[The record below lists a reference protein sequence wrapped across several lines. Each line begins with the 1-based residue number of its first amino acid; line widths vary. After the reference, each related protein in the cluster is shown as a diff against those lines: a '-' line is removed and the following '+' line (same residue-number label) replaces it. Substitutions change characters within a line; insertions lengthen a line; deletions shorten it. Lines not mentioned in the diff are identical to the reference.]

1 MKKLTALILALIML
15 LSCAVTAMAEFDR
28 SVLTDETA
36 QSLIVLEFDETN
48 TNAYIESRLERSALA
63 FDHPNAHPD
72 EPSLVEFDMIV
83 LDYHTDDPYPAL
95 RLWVR
100 YRGTE
105 YLYIDGISFE
115 VDGLTY
121 RFDVVGDPSR
131 IYDENGKYSE
141 NALVV
146 FGLNQSLLISGLLGY
161 MQQFDG
167 IDQLEGASV
176 KMILHGATDVEV
188 TLNQAF
194 LLDFLTVA
202 NFYATSG
209 SMDYMVGIEGTAMTI
224 TE

>member
-83 LDYHTDDPYPAL
+83 LDYHTDNPYPAL

-121 RFDVVGDPSR
+121 RFDGVGDPSR

-161 MQQFDG
+161 MQQMADAGHTVAVGLVAVQNICELHGPFCKLG
-167 IDQLEGASV
+167 VKQRRSLRVNGV
-176 KMILHGATDVEV
+176 YKMILYFAALCKHG
-188 TLNQAF
+188 
-194 LLDFLTVA
+194 
-202 NFYATSG
+202 
-209 SMDYMVGIEGTAMTI
+209 
-224 TE
+224 

>member
-1 MKKLTALILALIML
+1 M
-15 LSCAVTAMAEFDR
+15 
-28 SVLTDETA
+28 
-36 QSLIVLEFDETN
+36 
-48 TNAYIESRLERSALA
+48 
-63 FDHPNAHPD
+63 
-72 EPSLVEFDMIV
+72 
-83 LDYHTDDPYPAL
+83 
-95 RLWVR
+95 R

-121 RFDVVGDPSR
+121 RFDGVGDPSR

>member
-1 MKKLTALILALIML
+1 MKKLTALILTLVML
-15 LSCAVTAMAEFDR
+15 ASCAMSALAEFDR

-36 QSLIVLEFDETN
+36 QNLIVMEFDESN

-63 FDHPNAHPD
+63 FDHPNALPD
-72 EPSLVEFDMIV
+72 EPSVAEFDMLV
-83 LDYHTDDPYPAL
+83 LDYHTDSPFPAL

-121 RFDVVGDPSR
+121 RFDGVGDPSR
-131 IYDENGKYSE
+131 IYDENGRYAE

-167 IDQLEGASV
+167 IDQMEGASV
-176 KMILHGATDVEV
+176 KMILHGTKDVEV

-194 LLDFLTVA
+194 LLDFLTVI
-202 NFYATSG
+202 NFYVNSG
-209 SMDYMVGIEGTAMTI
+209 SMDYMVGIEGTTMTI
-224 TE
+224 DQ